1 MRQLLPGVLPL
12 AVANEQ
18 IRELWT
24 RVQTGVIN
32 FSSGVWLCVVVCGGV
47 WLYFVQCIMQSTV
60 GLMVRIHPFQ
70 G

>member
-32 FSSGVWLCVVVCGGV
+32 FSSGMWLCVVVCGGV
-47 WLYFVQCIMQSTV
+47 WLYCVQCIMQSTV

>member
-32 FSSGVWLCVVVCGGV
+32 FSSGVWLCVVVCG
-47 WLYFVQCIMQSTV
+47 CI
-60 GLMVRIHPFQ
+60 VRSALAEHRWSN

>member
-32 FSSGVWLCVVVCGGV
+32 FSSGVWLCVVVCGSV
-47 WLYFVQCIMQSTV
+47 WLYYVQCIMQSTV